1 VAAEPLAACATVARY
16 RFHVVAPSVVDAVTS
31 AGGLICDRAMAG
43 WQVTVLVAGPVDD
56 RAIQILG
63 AAAASLRT
71 PSQGPAPQMLAVA
84 SELIIGNRSVR
95 DLVCD
100 ALDGATDLLLWGR
113 RPPGLNCTFN
123 PVGHRPS
130 AAAQA
135 FKAHALA
142 AQRTCHPADMTDERF
157 FSTNSSAR
165 WAC

>member
-1 VAAEPLAACATVARY
+1 
-16 RFHVVAPSVVDAVTS
+16 
-31 AGGLICDRAMAG
+31 MAG
-43 WQVTVLVAGPVDD
+43 WQVTVLLAGPVND
-56 RAIQILG
+56 RPIQILG
-63 AAAASLRT
+63 AAVARLRT
-71 PSQGPAPQMLAVA
+71 PSQGPAPDMLAVA

-95 DLVCD
+95 DLVCA
-100 ALDGATDLLLWGR
+100 ALRDGATDLLLWGR

-142 AQRTCHPADMTDERF
+142 AERACYPADMTNERF
-157 FSTNSSAR
+157 FSTNTSAR